1 MLGGITGALLK
12 RINAVALIRQIS
24 MHSLGRADVTLRH
37 AKGKIA
43 GNRVYACALPSAHG
57 DTHGT
62 KGKKG
67 MISRMSDQANGLELV
82 PQQFSLATYPHTL
95 C

>member
-1 MLGGITGALLK
+1 MPPPLDCVSNVSIPHTKYFYHMGY
-12 RINAVALIRQIS
+12 
-24 MHSLGRADVTLRH
+24 SLGWADVILRH

-43 GNRVYACALPSAHG
+43 DNRVYACALLSAHT

-67 MISRMSDQANGLELV
+67 TISRMSDQANVKSG
-82 PQQFSLATYPHTL
+82 SIGGSR
-95 C
+95 

>member
-1 MLGGITGALLK
+1 MYNLLCLP
-12 RINAVALIRQIS
+12 NQIVRLLFFS
-24 MHSLGRADVTLRH
+24 IGMYSLGRVDARVDVTLRH

-43 GNRVYACALPSAHG
+43 ENTVYACALLSAHT

-67 MISRMSDQANGLELV
+67 TLPGCPTKRMKD
-82 PQQFSLATYPHTL
+82 
-95 C
+95 